1 MGYLI
6 LSYFI
11 AAFITWIS
19 IPVIINIAKEKHL
32 VDVPDDRKVHTDP
45 IPPLGGVGI
54 FAGFIVSA
62 LLIWPGLVYDNTKYL
77 NSHIQYIG
85 AASLIIFFLGIK
97 DDIVVISPLKKF
109 IGQLIASW
117 IVVYKCDLQIE
128 SFYGVFGV
136 NGLPNALSLGIT
148 YFAIVLITN
157 SFNLI
162 DGIDGLSGH
171 LTIISCICF
180 GIFFTSYNLQA
191 YGIVAFAM
199 AGAVSGFLVFNYHPA
214 KIFMG
219 DTGSLLIGLIN
230 AVLLIKLMNLT
241 GGLEAGIFVNRFRLV
256 GGPIVALSFIAI
268 PLFDTARVF
277 AIRIIKGR
285 SPFSPDR
292 NHIHHIL
299 MDKGFGHIKIT
310 TVLSLAAI
318 VIIATAYLGSYLFVP
333 TGALIVTLLAS
344 LVLFVIAYFLPNKV
358 IAAVAVESNNIPK
371 ESTIANETKL
381 IAINKESSAN

>member
-1 MGYLI
+1 
-6 LSYFI
+6 
-11 AAFITWIS
+11 
-19 IPVIINIAKEKHL
+19 
-32 VDVPDDRKVHTDP
+32 
-45 IPPLGGVGI
+45 
-54 FAGFIVSA
+54 
-62 LLIWPGLVYDNTKYL
+62 
-77 NSHIQYIG
+77 
-85 AASLIIFFLGIK
+85 
-97 DDIVVISPLKKF
+97 
-109 IGQLIASW
+109 
-117 IVVYKCDLQIE
+117 
-128 SFYGVFGV
+128 
-136 NGLPNALSLGIT
+136 
-148 YFAIVLITN
+148 
-157 SFNLI
+157 
-162 DGIDGLSGH
+162 
-171 LTIISCICF
+171 
-180 GIFFTSYNLQA
+180 
-191 YGIVAFAM
+191 VAFAM